1 MARSNRYKCNISN
14 FAFPM
19 MKNGKQRW
27 LRFLG
32 SKADEGYY
40 TTQDEAEQEAIES
53 SKRYKRGEIVKIS
66 SYEIADGIV
75 DESTIAEPTAI
86 IEVVSGVTTVQAAR
100 EWLISHREAKSND
113 LPNKEAV
120 LSYASLHG
128 VKFEDLS

>member
-1 MARSNRYKCNISN
+1 
-14 FAFPM
+14 M

-40 TTQDEAEQEAIES
+40 TTQDEAEQQAIES
-53 SKRYKRGEIVKIS
+53 SRRYKRGEITKVS
-66 SYEIADGIV
+66 SYEIADEIV
-75 DESTIAEPTAI
+75 EESTIVEPTAT

-100 EWLISHREAKSND
+100 EWLIAHREAKSSE

-120 LSYASLHG
+120 LSYASAQG
-128 VKFEDLS
+128 VTFVDLL